1 MVIKMFLKIKSED
14 LWRFLPVL
22 FFIFFISPVAIVLS
36 SLFGQYSENWS
47 HLYNYVLS
55 DYVINS
61 FLLITGVSILTSLI
75 GIITSWLVTNFNFS
89 GKKFFEW
96 ALILPLSVPPY
107 ILAYTYTGL
116 FDASGSVN
124 TFLIEIFNLDIS
136 TIIFPNIRNIYGAV
150 MVFSFTLYPY
160 VYLICRMAFVNHSKT
175 IIESGRVLGLSRIGA
190 FFNLSIPLIRPAIIA
205 GLALV
210 IMETLSDFGAVDHF
224 AISTFTTGIFRT
236 WYGMYDLETAMQL
249 ASFLLIFITIVLF
262 TERISRRKMSFT
274 FENSLYKKTD
284 ILKLRGIKN
293 FSAFV
298 ICFLPIFM
306 GFLLPIIELINWSIS
321 YNLDFF
327 NSKFIKTSM
336 NSIIL
341 AFVAAL
347 LCSMFALIINYSIRF
362 LKNSFL
368 SFLSSSLS
376 LGYAFPGLILAVGII
391 QLLTFVDSL
400 LITQSLGLI
409 LTGSIL
415 GLIIAYIIKSYA
427 MASSTI
433 DSSYQRISTY
443 VDDVSKTLGITGWK
457 MLFKIHFPLIKTGV
471 LTSALLVISEVIKE
485 LPATL
490 ILRPFNFDT
499 LAVSAYIYASE
510 ERMFEAAAPSIAIVM
525 VGLLPIFFLSRMIRE
540 SRPGS
545 SIW

>member
-1 MVIKMFLKIKSED
+1 MNINFWQITPV
-14 LWRFLPVL
+14 VL
-22 FFIFFISPVAIVLS
+22 FLIFIAPVIIVLS
-36 SLFGQYSENWS
+36 SLFGEYSDNWT
-47 HLYNYVLS
+47 HLYNYVLTGYILNS
-55 DYVINS
+55 LWLVI
-61 FLLITGVSILTSLI
+61 GVSICVLI
-75 GIITSWLVTNFNFS
+75 IGVGTSWLVTNYHFT
-89 GKKFFEW
+89 GKNVFEW
-96 ALILPLSVPPY
+96 ALILPFAVPPY
-107 ILAYTYTGL
+107 ILAYTFTGL
-116 FDASGSVN
+116 FD
-124 TFLIEIFNLDIS
+124 TFGTANNLIRDIFFLGNDF
-136 TIIFPNIRNIYGAV
+136 TFFPKVRNIYGAII
-150 MVFSFTLYPY
+150 VFSFTLYPY
-160 VYLICRMAFVNHSKT
+160 VYLVSRMAFINQSRS
-175 IIESGRVLGLSRIGA
+175 ILESGRTLG
-190 FFNLSIPLIRPAIIA
+190 FNQFQVFYKLAIPMIRPAIVA
-205 GLALV
+205 GLMLV

-224 AISTFTTGIFRT
+224 AIATFTTGIFRT

-293 FSAFV
+293 LSAFV

-321 YNLDFF
+321 YKLDFF

-336 NSIIL
+336 NSITL

-362 LKNSFL
+362 QKNSFL
-368 SFLSSSLS
+368 SFLSTSLS

-471 LTSALLVISEVIKE
+471 LTSTLLVISEVIKE

-525 VGLLPIFFLSRMIRE
+525 VGLLPIYFLSRMIRE
-540 SRPGS
+540 SRPGAN
-545 SIW
+545 IW

>member
-55 DYVINS
+55 DYIINS

-160 VYLICRMAFVNHSKT
+160 VYLICRMAFVNHSKS

-249 ASFLLIFITIVLF
+249 ASFLLIFITIILF

-400 LITQSLGLI
+400 LITQSLDLI

-525 VGLLPIFFLSRMIRE
+525 VGLLPIYFLSRMIRE
-540 SRPGS
+540 SRPGAR
-545 SIW
+545 IW

>member
-47 HLYNYVLS
+47 HLYNYVLR

-160 VYLICRMAFVNHSKT
+160 VYLICRMAFVNHSKS

>member
-116 FDASGSVN
+116 FDASGSAN
-124 TFLIEIFNLDIS
+124 TFLIEIFNLDKS

-150 MVFSFTLYPY
+150 IVFSFTLYPY
-160 VYLICRMAFVNHSKT
+160 VYLICRMAFVNHSKS

-224 AISTFTTGIFRT
+224 AIATFTTGIFRT

-249 ASFLLIFITIVLF
+249 ASFLLIFITIILF
-262 TERISRRKMSFT
+262 TERISSRNMSFT

-293 FSAFV
+293 LSAFV

-321 YNLDFF
+321 YKLDFF

-525 VGLLPIFFLSRMIRE
+525 VGLLPIYFLSRMIRE
-540 SRPGS
+540 SRPGA

>member
-1 MVIKMFLKIKSED
+1 MENKIEFDCLVAKQSEQSQVVS
-14 LWRFLPVL
+14 F
-22 FFIFFISPVAIVLS
+22 VAEADHID
-36 SLFGQYSENWS
+36 Q
-47 HLYNYVLS
+47 
-55 DYVINS
+55 
-61 FLLITGVSILTSLI
+61 
-75 GIITSWLVTNFNFS
+75 
-89 GKKFFEW
+89 
-96 ALILPLSVPPY
+96 
-107 ILAYTYTGL
+107 
-116 FDASGSVN
+116 
-124 TFLIEIFNLDIS
+124 
-136 TIIFPNIRNIYGAV
+136 
-150 MVFSFTLYPY
+150 
-160 VYLICRMAFVNHSKT
+160 
-175 IIESGRVLGLSRIGA
+175 
-190 FFNLSIPLIRPAIIA
+190 IA
-205 GLALV
+205 
-210 IMETLSDFGAVDHF
+210 
-224 AISTFTTGIFRT
+224 
-236 WYGMYDLETAMQL
+236 Q
-249 ASFLLIFITIVLF
+249 
-262 TERISRRKMSFT
+262 ISRGKRDEEKQLVGFQ
-274 FENSLYKKTD
+274 
-284 ILKLRGIKN
+284 RGQVANHIEEIHDYLNKN
-293 FSAFV
+293 DAV
-298 ICFLPIFM
+298 LP
-306 GFLLPIIELINWSIS
+306 
-321 YNLDFF
+321 
-327 NSKFIKTSM
+327 

>member
-160 VYLICRMAFVNHSKT
+160 VYLICRMAFVNHSKS

-249 ASFLLIFITIVLF
+249 ASFLLIFITIILF

-293 FSAFV
+293 LSAFV

-306 GFLLPIIELINWSIS
+306 GFLLPIIELIN
-321 YNLDFF
+321 
-327 NSKFIKTSM
+327 
-336 NSIIL
+336 
-341 AFVAAL
+341 
-347 LCSMFALIINYSIRF
+347 
-362 LKNSFL
+362 
-368 SFLSSSLS
+368 
-376 LGYAFPGLILAVGII
+376 
-391 QLLTFVDSL
+391 
-400 LITQSLGLI
+400 
-409 LTGSIL
+409 
-415 GLIIAYIIKSYA
+415 
-427 MASSTI
+427 
-433 DSSYQRISTY
+433 
-443 VDDVSKTLGITGWK
+443 
-457 MLFKIHFPLIKTGV
+457 
-471 LTSALLVISEVIKE
+471 
-485 LPATL
+485 
-490 ILRPFNFDT
+490 
-499 LAVSAYIYASE
+499 
-510 ERMFEAAAPSIAIVM
+510 
-525 VGLLPIFFLSRMIRE
+525 
-540 SRPGS
+540 
-545 SIW
+545 

>member
-1 MVIKMFLKIKSED
+1 
-14 LWRFLPVL
+14 
-22 FFIFFISPVAIVLS
+22 
-36 SLFGQYSENWS
+36 
-47 HLYNYVLS
+47 
-55 DYVINS
+55 
-61 FLLITGVSILTSLI
+61 
-75 GIITSWLVTNFNFS
+75 
-89 GKKFFEW
+89 
-96 ALILPLSVPPY
+96 
-107 ILAYTYTGL
+107 
-116 FDASGSVN
+116 
-124 TFLIEIFNLDIS
+124 
-136 TIIFPNIRNIYGAV
+136 
-150 MVFSFTLYPY
+150 
-160 VYLICRMAFVNHSKT
+160 
-175 IIESGRVLGLSRIGA
+175 
-190 FFNLSIPLIRPAIIA
+190 
-205 GLALV
+205 
-210 IMETLSDFGAVDHF
+210 
-224 AISTFTTGIFRT
+224 
-236 WYGMYDLETAMQL
+236 
-249 ASFLLIFITIVLF
+249 
-262 TERISRRKMSFT
+262 
-274 FENSLYKKTD
+274 
-284 ILKLRGIKN
+284 
-293 FSAFV
+293 
-298 ICFLPIFM
+298 
-306 GFLLPIIELINWSIS
+306 
-321 YNLDFF
+321 
-327 NSKFIKTSM
+327 
-336 NSIIL
+336 
-341 AFVAAL
+341 
-347 LCSMFALIINYSIRF
+347 MFALIINYSIRF

-525 VGLLPIFFLSRMIRE
+525 VGLLPIYFLSRMIRE
-540 SRPGS
+540 SRPGA

>member
-160 VYLICRMAFVNHSKT
+160 VYLICRMAFVNHSKS

-224 AISTFTTGIFRT
+224 AIATFTTGIFRT

-249 ASFLLIFITIVLF
+249 ASFLLIFITIILF

-525 VGLLPIFFLSRMIRE
+525 VGLLPIYFLSRMIRE
-540 SRPGS
+540 SRPGA

>member
-160 VYLICRMAFVNHSKT
+160 VYLICRMAFVNHSKS

-540 SRPGS
+540 SRPGA

>member
-160 VYLICRMAFVNHSKT
+160 VYLICRMAFVNHSKS

-249 ASFLLIFITIVLF
+249 ASFLLIFITIILF

-362 LKNSFL
+362 QKNSFL

-525 VGLLPIFFLSRMIRE
+525 VGLLPIYFLSRMIRE
-540 SRPGS
+540 SRPGA

>member
-22 FFIFFISPVAIVLS
+22 FFIFLISPVVIVLS

-160 VYLICRMAFVNHSKT
+160 VYLICRMAFVNHSKS

-249 ASFLLIFITIVLF
+249 ASFLLIFITIILF

-525 VGLLPIFFLSRMIRE
+525 VGLLPIYFLSRMIRE
-540 SRPGS
+540 SRPGA

>member
-22 FFIFFISPVAIVLS
+22 FFIFFISPVALVLS

-55 DYVINS
+55 DYIINS
-61 FLLITGVSILTSLI
+61 FLLITGVSILTSVI

-116 FDASGSVN
+116 FDASGSAN
-124 TFLIEIFNLDIS
+124 TFLIEIFNLDKS

-150 MVFSFTLYPY
+150 TVFSFTLYPY
-160 VYLICRMAFVNHSKT
+160 VYLICRMAFVNHSKS
-175 IIESGRVLGLSRIGA
+175 IIESGRVLGLSRFGA
-190 FFNLSIPLIRPAIIA
+190 FFKLSIPLIRPAIIA

-224 AISTFTTGIFRT
+224 AIATFTTGIFRT

-293 FSAFV
+293 LSAFV

-306 GFLLPIIELINWSIS
+306 GFLLPIIELINWSVS
-321 YNLDFF
+321 YKLDFF
-327 NSKFIKTSM
+327 NSKFIKTSI
-336 NSIIL
+336 NSITL

-362 LKNSFL
+362 QKNSFL
-368 SFLSSSLS
+368 SFLSTSLS

-400 LITQSLGLI
+400 LITKSLGLI

-471 LTSALLVISEVIKE
+471 LTSTLLVISEVIKE

-525 VGLLPIFFLSRMIRE
+525 VGLLPIYFLSRMIRE
-540 SRPGS
+540 SRPGAN
-545 SIW
+545 IW

>member
-160 VYLICRMAFVNHSKT
+160 VYLICRMAFVNHSKS

-471 LTSALLVISEVIKE
+471 LTSAILVISEVIKE

-540 SRPGS
+540 SRPGA

>member
-22 FFIFFISPVAIVLS
+22 FFIFLISPVAIVLS

-160 VYLICRMAFVNHSKT
+160 VYLICRMAFVNHSKS

-249 ASFLLIFITIVLF
+249 ASFLLIFITIILF

-400 LITQSLGLI
+400 LITQSLDLI

-525 VGLLPIFFLSRMIRE
+525 VGLLPIYFLSRMIRE
-540 SRPGS
+540 SRPGA

>member
-116 FDASGSVN
+116 FDASGSAN
-124 TFLIEIFNLDIS
+124 TFLIEIFNLDKS

-160 VYLICRMAFVNHSKT
+160 VYLICRMAFVNHSKS

-249 ASFLLIFITIVLF
+249 ASFLLIFITIILF

-525 VGLLPIFFLSRMIRE
+525 VGLLPIYFLSRMIRE
-540 SRPGS
+540 SRPGA

>member
-22 FFIFFISPVAIVLS
+22 FFIFFISPVALVLS

-75 GIITSWLVTNFNFS
+75 GIVTSWLVTNFNFS

-116 FDASGSVN
+116 FDASGSAN
-124 TFLIEIFNLDIS
+124 TFLIEIFNLDKS

-150 MVFSFTLYPY
+150 TVFSFTLYPY
-160 VYLICRMAFVNHSKT
+160 VYLICRMAFVNHSKS
-175 IIESGRVLGLSRIGA
+175 IIESGRVLGLSRFGA
-190 FFNLSIPLIRPAIIA
+190 FFKLSIPLIRPAIIA

-224 AISTFTTGIFRT
+224 AIATFTTGIFRT

-249 ASFLLIFITIVLF
+249 ASFLLIFITIILF

-293 FSAFV
+293 LSAFV

-306 GFLLPIIELINWSIS
+306 GFLLPIIELINWSVS
-321 YNLDFF
+321 YKLDFF
-327 NSKFIKTSM
+327 NSKFIKTSI
-336 NSIIL
+336 NSITL

-347 LCSMFALIINYSIRF
+347 LCSMFALIINYSIRYQ
-362 LKNSFL
+362 KNSFL
-368 SFLSSSLS
+368 SFLSTSLS

-391 QLLTFVDSL
+391 QLLTFIDSL
-400 LITQSLGLI
+400 LITKSLGLI

-471 LTSALLVISEVIKE
+471 LTSTLLVISEVIKE

-525 VGLLPIFFLSRMIRE
+525 VGLLPIYFLSRMIRE
-540 SRPGS
+540 SRPGA

>member
-22 FFIFFISPVAIVLS
+22 FFIFLISPVAIVLS

-160 VYLICRMAFVNHSKT
+160 VYLICRMAFVNHSKS

-525 VGLLPIFFLSRMIRE
+525 VGLLPIFFLSKMIRE
-540 SRPGS
+540 SRPGA

>member
-160 VYLICRMAFVNHSKT
+160 VYLICRMAFVNHSKS

-249 ASFLLIFITIVLF
+249 ASFLLIFITIILF

-525 VGLLPIFFLSRMIRE
+525 VGLLPIYFLSRMIRE
-540 SRPGS
+540 SRPGA

>member
-160 VYLICRMAFVNHSKT
+160 VYLICRMAFVNHSKS

>member
-22 FFIFFISPVAIVLS
+22 FFIFFISPVALVLS

-55 DYVINS
+55 DYIINS

-75 GIITSWLVTNFNFS
+75 GIVTSWLVTNFNFS

-116 FDASGSVN
+116 FDASGSAN
-124 TFLIEIFNLDIS
+124 TFLIEIFNLDKS
-136 TIIFPNIRNIYGAV
+136 TIIFPNIRNIYGAIT
-150 MVFSFTLYPY
+150 VFSFTLYPY
-160 VYLICRMAFVNHSKT
+160 VYLICRMAFVNHSRS
-175 IIESGRVLGLSRIGA
+175 IIESGRVLGLSRFGA
-190 FFNLSIPLIRPAIIA
+190 FFKLSIPLIRPAIIA

-224 AISTFTTGIFRT
+224 AIATFTTGIFRT

-293 FSAFV
+293 LSAFV

-321 YNLDFF
+321 YKLDFF

-336 NSIIL
+336 NSITL

-347 LCSMFALIINYSIRF
+347 LCSMFPLIINY
-362 LKNSFL
+362 
-368 SFLSSSLS
+368 
-376 LGYAFPGLILAVGII
+376 
-391 QLLTFVDSL
+391 
-400 LITQSLGLI
+400 
-409 LTGSIL
+409 
-415 GLIIAYIIKSYA
+415 
-427 MASSTI
+427 
-433 DSSYQRISTY
+433 
-443 VDDVSKTLGITGWK
+443 
-457 MLFKIHFPLIKTGV
+457 
-471 LTSALLVISEVIKE
+471 
-485 LPATL
+485 
-490 ILRPFNFDT
+490 
-499 LAVSAYIYASE
+499 
-510 ERMFEAAAPSIAIVM
+510 
-525 VGLLPIFFLSRMIRE
+525 
-540 SRPGS
+540 
-545 SIW
+545 

>member
-22 FFIFFISPVAIVLS
+22 FFIFFISPVALVLS

-55 DYVINS
+55 DYIINS

-75 GIITSWLVTNFNFS
+75 GIVTSWLVTNFNFS

-116 FDASGSVN
+116 FDATGSAN
-124 TFLIEIFNLDIS
+124 TFLIEIFNLDKS
-136 TIIFPNIRNIYGAV
+136 TIIFPNIRNIYGAIT
-150 MVFSFTLYPY
+150 VFSFTLYPY
-160 VYLICRMAFVNHSKT
+160 VYLICRMAFVNHSRS
-175 IIESGRVLGLSRIGA
+175 IIEAGRVLGLSRFGA
-190 FFNLSIPLIRPAIIA
+190 FFKLSIPLIRPAIIA

-224 AISTFTTGIFRT
+224 AIATFTTGIFRT

-293 FSAFV
+293 LSAFV

-321 YNLDFF
+321 YKLDFF

-336 NSIIL
+336 NSITL

-362 LKNSFL
+362 QKNSFL
-368 SFLSSSLS
+368 SFLSTSLS

-471 LTSALLVISEVIKE
+471 LTSTLLVISEVIKE

-525 VGLLPIFFLSRMIRE
+525 VGLLPIYFLSRMIRE
-540 SRPGS
+540 SRPGVN
-545 SIW
+545 IW

>member
-160 VYLICRMAFVNHSKT
+160 VYLICRMAFVNHSKS

-400 LITQSLGLI
+400 LITQSLDLI

-525 VGLLPIFFLSRMIRE
+525 VGLLPIYFLSRMIRE
-540 SRPGS
+540 SRPGA

>member
-1 MVIKMFLKIKSED
+1 MLVKMFLKIKSED
-14 LWRFLPVL
+14 LWKYLPIL
-22 FFIFFISPVAIVLS
+22 FFIFFISPVALVLS

-55 DYVINS
+55 DYIINS
-61 FLLITGVSILTSLI
+61 LILITGVSILVSAI
-75 GIITSWLVTNFNFS
+75 GIVTSWLVTNFNFS
-89 GKKFFEW
+89 GKKIFEW

-116 FDASGSVN
+116 FDASGSAN
-124 TFLIEIFNLDIS
+124 SLLIEIFNLDKS
-136 TIIFPNIRNIYGAV
+136 AIIFPNIRNIYGAIV
-150 MVFSFTLYPY
+150 VFSFTLYPY
-160 VYLICRMAFVNHSKT
+160 VYLICRMAFVNHSKS
-175 IIESGRVLGLSRIGA
+175 IIESGRVLGLSRFGA
-190 FFNLSIPLIRPAIIA
+190 FFKLSIPLIRPAIIA

-224 AISTFTTGIFRT
+224 AIATFTTGIFRT

-274 FENSLYKKTD
+274 FENSLYKKTE
-284 ILKLRGIKN
+284 ILKLEGIKN
-293 FSAFV
+293 ISAFV

-306 GFLLPIIELINWSIS
+306 GFLLPIIELINWSIN
-321 YNLDFF
+321 YKLDFF
-327 NSKFIKTSM
+327 DHKFIKTSM
-336 NSIIL
+336 NSITL

-347 LCSMFALIINYSIRF
+347 LCSIFAIVINFSIRF
-362 LKNSFL
+362 QKNSFL
-368 SFLSSSLS
+368 SFLSTSLS
-376 LGYAFPGLILAVGII
+376 LGYGIPGLILAVGII
-391 QLLTFVDSL
+391 QLLTFVDSFS
-400 LITQSLGLI
+400 ITNSFGLI
-409 LTGSIL
+409 LTGSL
-415 GLIIAYIIKSYA
+415 FGLIISYIIKSYA
-427 MASSTI
+427 MSNSAI
-433 DSSYQRISTY
+433 DSSYQRVSIY

-457 MLFKIHFPLIKTGV
+457 MLFKIHLPLIKTGV
-471 LTSALLVISEVIKE
+471 LTSTLLVISEVIKE

-525 VGLLPIFFLSRMIRE
+525 VGLLPIYFLSRMIRE
-540 SRPGS
+540 SRPGA

>member
-160 VYLICRMAFVNHSKT
+160 VYLICRMAFVNHSKS

-249 ASFLLIFITIVLF
+249 ASFLLIFITIILF

-306 GFLLPIIELINWSIS
+306 GFLLPIIELINWSIN

-525 VGLLPIFFLSRMIRE
+525 VGLLPIYFLSRMIRE
-540 SRPGS
+540 SRPGA

>member
-22 FFIFFISPVAIVLS
+22 FFIFLISPVAIVLS

-160 VYLICRMAFVNHSKT
+160 VYLICRMAFVNHSKS

-249 ASFLLIFITIVLF
+249 ASFLLIFITIILF

-368 SFLSSSLS
+368 SFLNSSLS

-525 VGLLPIFFLSRMIRE
+525 VGLLPIYFLSRMIRE
-540 SRPGS
+540 SRPGA

>member
-1 MVIKMFLKIKSED
+1 M
-14 LWRFLPVL
+14 
-22 FFIFFISPVAIVLS
+22 
-36 SLFGQYSENWS
+36 
-47 HLYNYVLS
+47 
-55 DYVINS
+55 
-61 FLLITGVSILTSLI
+61 
-75 GIITSWLVTNFNFS
+75 
-89 GKKFFEW
+89 
-96 ALILPLSVPPY
+96 
-107 ILAYTYTGL
+107 AYTYTGL

-160 VYLICRMAFVNHSKT
+160 VYLICRMAFVNHSKS

-249 ASFLLIFITIVLF
+249 ASFLLIFITIILF

-368 SFLSSSLS
+368 SFLNSSLS

-400 LITQSLGLI
+400 LITQSLDLI

-525 VGLLPIFFLSRMIRE
+525 VGLLPIYFLSRMIRE
-540 SRPGS
+540 SRPGA

>member
-14 LWRFLPVL
+14 LWRVLPVL
-22 FFIFFISPVAIVLS
+22 FFIFFISPVALVLS

-55 DYVINS
+55 DYIINS

-75 GIITSWLVTNFNFS
+75 GIVTSWLVTNFNFS

-116 FDASGSVN
+116 FDASGSAN
-124 TFLIEIFNLDIS
+124 TFLIEIFNLDKS
-136 TIIFPNIRNIYGAV
+136 TIIFPNIRNIYGAIT
-150 MVFSFTLYPY
+150 VFSFTLYPY
-160 VYLICRMAFVNHSKT
+160 VYLICRMAFVNHSRS
-175 IIESGRVLGLSRIGA
+175 IIESGRVLGLSRFGA
-190 FFNLSIPLIRPAIIA
+190 FFKLSIPLIRPAIIA

-224 AISTFTTGIFRT
+224 AIATFTTGIFRT

-249 ASFLLIFITIVLF
+249 ASFLLIFITIILF

-293 FSAFV
+293 LSAFV

-321 YNLDFF
+321 YKLDFF

-336 NSIIL
+336 NSITL

-362 LKNSFL
+362 QKNSFL
-368 SFLSSSLS
+368 SFLSTSLS

-471 LTSALLVISEVIKE
+471 LTSTLLVISEVIKE

-525 VGLLPIFFLSRMIRE
+525 VGLLPIYFLSRMIRE
-540 SRPGS
+540 SRPGA

>member
-160 VYLICRMAFVNHSKT
+160 VYLICRMAFVNHSKS

-249 ASFLLIFITIVLF
+249 ASFLLIFITIILF

-400 LITQSLGLI
+400 LITQSLDLI

-525 VGLLPIFFLSRMIRE
+525 VGLLPIYFLSRMIRE
-540 SRPGS
+540 SRPGA

>member
-160 VYLICRMAFVNHSKT
+160 VYLICRMAFVNHSKS

-525 VGLLPIFFLSRMIRE
+525 VGLLPIYFLSRMIRE
-540 SRPGS
+540 SRPGA